1 MSGELNVHEI
11 TTKLSFMEENKNNKR
26 KLIRNSTA
34 EFLMFQLDNKE
45 QGIEVYYK
53 DETLW
58 MTQKA
63 MSVLFDCSTDNI
75 GLHLKNIYSDGE
87 LSKEA
92 TTEEFSVVR
101 KEGDRNVTRNL
112 LFYNLDAV
120 ISTGYRKTM
129 GEWKE
134 YKIEPIQTYG
144 MDAS

>member
-1 MSGELNVHEI
+1 MAGFCRTYVIRLIENYS
-11 TTKLSFMEENKNNKR
+11 SEE
-26 KLIRNSTA
+26 SPAYSA

>member
-63 MSVLFDCSTDNI
+63 TKRHFAIPFCPN
-75 GLHLKNIYSDGE
+75 
-87 LSKEA
+87 
-92 TTEEFSVVR
+92 
-101 KEGDRNVTRNL
+101 
-112 LFYNLDAV
+112 
-120 ISTGYRKTM
+120 
-129 GEWKE
+129 
-134 YKIEPIQTYG
+134 
-144 MDAS
+144 